1 LNTTGRVVF
10 AMKQMFGR
18 NRVVRI
24 LIGSVCIF
32 FVFLNP
38 LEGQNTEVAELVTDR
53 PDFTESGIV
62 VPIGSFQFE
71 GGLTW
76 ESSAGDVR
84 SFSGPEF
91 LLRWGLTSRM
101 EVRIGLPDY
110 VGVWN
115 GQNQS
120 GLADPS
126 IGTKLQLGPIADG
139 WDLATVVTVSAPA
152 GEAGFSSD
160 GWDPSVF
167 LSTGG
172 GIGGTWSLGSQVFG
186 ELATNGGDRELF
198 WGGTLVLATS
208 IGSQGITGSFFELA
222 ATIPEEGTTAVS
234 FHHGYTHL
242 LTKTLQ
248 LDVHG
253 GFGLTETAPDFFIG
267 AGMVYRR

>member
-1 LNTTGRVVF
+1 MRATSVLF
-10 AMKQMFGR
+10 AGCGFLF
-18 NRVVRI
+18 I
-24 LIGSVCIF
+24 LSR
-32 FVFLNP
+32 P
-38 LEGQNTEVAELVTDR
+38 AEGQNAEAEKLVTDR
-53 PDFTESGIV
+53 PDFTESSIV
-62 VPIGSFQFE
+62 VPVGSFQFE

-120 GLADPS
+120 GFADPS
-126 IGTKLQLGPIADG
+126 IGTKLQLGPIAEG

-160 GWDPSVF
+160 GWDPSVI
-167 LSTGG
+167 LTTGG

-186 ELATNGGDRELF
+186 ELATNGEDRELF
-198 WGGTLVLATS
+198 WGGTLVLGTS

-234 FHHGYTHL
+234 FHHGYIHL
-242 LTKTLQ
+242 LTETLQ